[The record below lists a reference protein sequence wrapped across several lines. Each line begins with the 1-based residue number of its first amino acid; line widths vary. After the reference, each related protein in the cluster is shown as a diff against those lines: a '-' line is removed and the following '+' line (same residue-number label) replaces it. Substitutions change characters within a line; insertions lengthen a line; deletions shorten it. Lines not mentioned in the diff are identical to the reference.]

1 MPEKNAV
8 NSQFCDVIKE
18 VGQRRLLPELDA
30 AVREVTKAV
39 NDTGGVG
46 EIILKLKIRKT
57 ARAESGTIEMEVGGI
72 VATKIPKGNHPASLF
87 FLNEDT
93 ESLQR
98 DDPQQ
103 AELPGTRVELEPK

>member
-1 MPEKNAV
+1 MPKPEI
-8 NSQFCDVIKE
+8 NSHFCNVLQDLGGK
-18 VGQRRLLPELDA
+18 RLLPELDGA
-30 AVREVTKAV
+30 LREVSKAV

-46 EIILKLKIRKT
+46 EIILKLKVRKT
-57 ARAESGTIEMEVGGI
+57 STAESGTVEMEVSGI
-72 VATKIPKGNHPASLF
+72 VATKIPKGKHPSSIY

-103 AELPGTRVELEPK
+103 ADMFPKPEPSSTL